1 MNTKGD
7 NVTTEKWFSYI
18 EKIFLIKKIFSIR
31 FLYSVVTVVTIHKK
45 GEKVQK
51 EIDCAMGVYP
61 FDRRNKEKL
70 LGCEFIE
77 QTDCDQLNAKVFVFQ
92 DKYRK
97 LNIDLFFMSNGE
109 LLIGDY
115 YGATMKREEM
125 FHVILRGKRP

>member
-1 MNTKGD
+1 MLILLFLLLKD
-7 NVTTEKWFSYI
+7 KRKQQKQRHVHTEKGEI
-18 EKIFLIKKIFSIR
+18 MQ
-31 FLYSVVTVVTIHKK
+31 SVN
-45 GEKVQK
+45 
-51 EIDCAMGVYP
+51 DYAMGVYP

-77 QTDCDQLNAKVFVFQ
+77 QTECEELNAKIFVFQ

-109 LLIGDY
+109 LFIGDY

-125 FHVILRGKRP
+125 SFVILRGKR

>member
-1 MNTKGD
+1 MIVKGD
-7 NVTTEKWFSYI
+7 NMTTENGFYYI
-18 EKIFLIKKIFSIR
+18 EIYFLIKNYL
-31 FLYSVVTVVTIHKK
+31 LYTYDNSVVTLSPFTGK
-45 GEKVQK
+45 EKEMPKDIECV
-51 EIDCAMGVYP
+51 MGVYP

-77 QTDCDQLNAKVFVFQ
+77 QADCEQLDATVFVFQ

-97 LNIDLFFMSNGE
+97 LNIDLFFTSNGE

-125 FHVILRGKRP
+125 SFVILKGKR